1 MDLFYY
7 PEPLANLI
15 SSLARL
21 PGIGP
26 KTAARLSFYML
37 HNPEDAT
44 NLARAVDSALTHIH
58 PCTVCGNYTADDP
71 CAVCAGAKRD
81 RHLICVVEQPRDV
94 VALERTGEYRGLYHV
109 LHGVLSPIDGIG
121 PEQLNIKNLLSRLDG
136 INEVIVAVNPTIEGE
151 TTALYLSRL
160 LKDLNIIV
168 TRLARG
174 LPMGADLEYADD
186 ITIARALEGRR
197 AMDN

>member
-7 PEPLANLI
+7 PEPLSELI
-15 SSLARL
+15 TALARL
-21 PGIGP
+21 PGVGP
-26 KTAARLSFYML
+26 KTAARLSFYL
-37 HNPEDAT
+37 LQHQKDAT
-44 NLARAVDSALTHIH
+44 ALSTAIEAALARIRS
-58 PCTVCGNYTADDP
+58 CSVCGNYTAEDP
-71 CAVCAGAKRD
+71 CAICTGAKRD
-81 RHLICVVEQPRDV
+81 RSLLCVVEQPRDV
-94 VALERTGEYRGLYHV
+94 VALERTGEYKGLYHV

-121 PEQLNIKNLLSRLDG
+121 PEQLNIKSLLNRLDCVK
-136 INEVIVAVNPTIEGE
+136 EVVVAVNPTIEGE

-160 LKDLNIIV
+160 LNNLDITV

-197 AMDN
+197 QI

>member
-7 PEPLANLI
+7 PEPLSDLI
-15 SSLARL
+15 TALARL

-26 KTAARLSFYML
+26 KTAARLSFYL
-37 HNPEDAT
+37 LQNPSDAT
-44 NLARAVDSALTHIH
+44 TLSQAIDTALKNIRS
-58 PCTVCGNYTADDP
+58 CSICGNYTAADP
-71 CAVCAGAKRD
+71 CTICSGTKRE
-81 RHLICVVEQPRDV
+81 RSLICVVEQPRDV
-94 VALERTGEYRGLYHV
+94 VALERTGEYKGLYHV

-121 PEQLNIKNLLSRLDG
+121 PEQLNIQTLLKRLEG
-136 INEVIVAVNPTIEGE
+136 VEEVVVAVNPTIEGE

-160 LKDLNIIV
+160 LKHLDISV

-197 AMDN
+197 QI